1 MLPAVNCGGNPSKFN
16 KLVTNCPVH
25 HRHDCIR
32 FALSDQNSLSYEQH
46 RVRILRFHLQIGEIK
61 LNSYNSISSLDS
73 NRLQQFHGEKKAT
86 TKTTTAVKKKA
97 TAKKKAAA
105 AKTTKKPATKKKVA
119 KKKPTAVKKKTT
131 AKKKATAKTTKKP
144 ATKKKV
150 AKTTLTKKQAV
161 AKKTPGKK
169 DTVAKAAPKKRR
181 PRKKK
186 TYIRK
191 KAIWSIYSPTM
202 KIVAQFAFH
211 EEKEAKEKLAKLNK
225 KGKANH
231 CMIRSKIEEEI
242 PIEEMPVK

>member
-1 MLPAVNCGGNPSKFN
+1 MAK
-16 KLVTNCPVH
+16 
-25 HRHDCIR
+25 
-32 FALSDQNSLSYEQH
+32 
-46 RVRILRFHLQIGEIK
+46 
-61 LNSYNSISSLDS
+61 
-73 NRLQQFHGEKKAT
+73 KKAT
-86 TKTTTAVKKKA
+86 TKKPTAVKKKA
-97 TAKKKAAA
+97 TANE
-105 AKTTKKPATKKKVA
+105 
-119 KKKPTAVKKKTT
+119 
-131 AKKKATAKTTKKP
+131 
-144 ATKKKV
+144 
-150 AKTTLTKKQAV
+150 LT
-161 AKKTPGKK
+161 
-169 DTVAKAAPKKRR
+169 KAAPKKRR